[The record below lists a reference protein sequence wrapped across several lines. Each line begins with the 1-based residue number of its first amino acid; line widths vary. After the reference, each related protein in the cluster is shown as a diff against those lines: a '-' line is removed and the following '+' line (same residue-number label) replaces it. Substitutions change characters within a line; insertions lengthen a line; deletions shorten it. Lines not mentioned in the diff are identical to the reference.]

1 MTDEMKVSLEEIQE
15 LVRLTKENTSALYGA
30 VDEVKNQISTV
41 IDGGYWVGDDAQ
53 SFKVYMMKDMGKA
66 WSTARWLEQIAAE
79 LEAYVQKTLAQ
90 AEARAEKINA
100 DIE

>member
-1 MTDEMKVSLEEIQE
+1 MTQEMAVSLEEVQA
-15 LVRLTKENTSALYGA
+15 LATKTKEKTAQVYAAIN
-30 VDEVKNQISTV
+30 EMKNQMATV
-41 IDGGYWVGDDAQ
+41 IDGGLWVGDDAQ
-53 SFKVYMMKDMGKA
+53 SFKIYMMKDLGKA

-79 LEAYVQKTLAQ
+79 LEAYVQRALAQ